1 MQCRFG
7 QHVDL
12 APEKLL
18 EVSHQAAGKPGRVPF
33 SNIDQQIHVALW
45 SSLATRHG
53 SKETDVAC
61 AM

>member
-1 MQCRFG
+1 
-7 QHVDL
+7 
-12 APEKLL
+12 
-18 EVSHQAAGKPGRVPF
+18 VPF